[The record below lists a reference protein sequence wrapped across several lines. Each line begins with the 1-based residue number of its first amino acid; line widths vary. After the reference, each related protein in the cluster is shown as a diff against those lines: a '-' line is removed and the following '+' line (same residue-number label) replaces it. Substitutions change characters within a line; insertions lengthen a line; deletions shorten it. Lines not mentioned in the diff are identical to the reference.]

1 MSASAAASPELEA
14 APQAR
19 ELARALS
26 LRDAIALVLTV
37 IGTGV
42 FLKTATMAQLV
53 GSPNRVLLA
62 WVAAGLLSL
71 AGALTYAELGAM
83 MPEAGGEYVFLRE
96 AYGDLP
102 AFLFGW
108 SSVMLIASGGLA
120 AVSTALA
127 SFLAS
132 FVPLDAVWV
141 THDFHLLG
149 QVVHWRLGIQ
159 QLVAVAVI
167 LLFAGV
173 NSRGIETGGRV
184 QWVATVAK
192 LGGIAIIVL
201 GAFLLSRTGSWEH
214 LKTPVTAGIAPAGV
228 GAFGAAMLAALWAY
242 QGWSNVPMVAGEI
255 EKPERNVP
263 RALIFG
269 MLIVIV
275 VYLITNLAYFYA
287 LPFSEI
293 LTSNSTAYRDALP
306 VAARA
311 AQTFSSYGAQIVSV
325 AFIIAA
331 IGALNG
337 ITMMN
342 ARVPFAM
349 ARDGLFFGPLANLS
363 ATSNVPVNAIWFQ
376 GIWACVLALSGTFD
390 QITTSVIFAVWV
402 FTALVGSS
410 LFVLRRKLPAAPR
423 RYRTPGYP
431 VVPALFVLVA
441 LWLVVNTLTAYP
453 VESAAGLVL
462 IALGLPFYFYF
473 RASGLADAG
482 PDERKAPLA

>member
-1 MSASAAASPELEA
+1 MSSTA
-14 APQAR
+14 APSPDVEATSATR
-19 ELARALS
+19 ELVRALS
-26 LRDAIALVLTV
+26 LRDAIALVLSV

-42 FLKTATMAQLV
+42 FLKTAPMAQLV
-53 GSPNRVLLA
+53 GSPSKVLLA
-62 WVAAGLLSL
+62 WLAAGLLSL

-108 SSVMLIASGGLA
+108 SSLMLIASGGLA

-127 SFLAS
+127 SFLGS
-132 FVPLDAVWV
+132 FVPLDAVWA

-159 QLVAVAVI
+159 QVVAVAVI

-173 NSRGIETGGRV
+173 NSRGVAVGGRV

-214 LKTPVTAGIAPAGV
+214 LKSPVTARITPAES

-255 EKPERNVP
+255 DKPERNVP
-263 RALIFG
+263 RALIYG
-269 MLIVIV
+269 MLIVIL
-275 VYLITNLAYFYA
+275 VYMITNLAYFYA
-287 LPFSEI
+287 LPFNEI
-293 LTSNSTAYRDALP
+293 LTANSTAYRDALP
-306 VAARA
+306 VAAKA
-311 AQTFSSYGAQIVSV
+311 AQTFSSYGAHIVSI
-325 AFIIAA
+325 AFIISA

-337 ITMMN
+337 ITLMN

-349 ARDGLFFGPLANLS
+349 ARDGLFFSPLANLS
-363 ATSNVPVNAIWFQ
+363 ATSRVPANAIWFQ
-376 GIWACVLALSGTFD
+376 GIWACLLALSGTFD

-423 RYRTPGYP
+423 RYRALGYP

-441 LWLVVNTLTAYP
+441 LWLVINTLTASP

-462 IALGLPFYFYF
+462 IALGLPFYVYF
-473 RASGLADAG
+473 RRTGWLTRARMK
-482 PDERKAPLA
+482 ERPH

>member
-1 MSASAAASPELEA
+1 
-14 APQAR
+14 
-19 ELARALS
+19 LARALS

-127 SFLAS
+127 SFLGS
-132 FVPLDAVWV
+132 FVPLDAVWL
-141 THDFHLLG
+141 TRDFHVLG

-159 QLVAVAVI
+159 QIVAVAVI

-192 LGGIAIIVL
+192 LVGIAVIVF
-201 GAFLLSRTGSWEH
+201 GAFFLSRSGSFEH
-214 LKTPVTAGIAPAGV
+214 LKVPVTAVIAPTGIA
-228 GAFGAAMLAALWAY
+228 AFGAAMIAALWAY

-263 RALIFG
+263 RALIYG
-269 MLIVIV
+269 MLIVIL

-311 AQTFSSYGAQIVSV
+311 AQTFSSHGAQIVSI
-325 AFIIAA
+325 AFIISA

-349 ARDGLFFGPLANLS
+349 ARDGLFFRLLGNLS
-363 ATSNVPVNAIWFQ
+363 PTTRVPVNAIWFQ

-390 QITTSVIFAVWV
+390 QITTAAIFGVWV

-410 LFVLRRKLPAAPR
+410 LFILRSKLPAAPR

-453 VESAAGLVL
+453 VESVAGLAL
-462 IALGLPFYFYF
+462 MGLGLPFYFYF
-473 RASGLADAG
+473 RASGWLARARAK
-482 PDERKAPLA
+482 ERPH

>member
-1 MSASAAASPELEA
+1 MSSPAAASPGVTTA
-14 APQAR
+14 TR
-19 ELARALS
+19 ELVRAIS

-42 FLKTATMAQLV
+42 FLKTAPMAQLV
-53 GSPNRVLLA
+53 GSPSKVLLA
-62 WVAAGLLSL
+62 WLAAGLLSL

-120 AVSTALA
+120 AVSTALV

-132 FVPLDAVWV
+132 FIPLSAVFT
-141 THDFHLLG
+141 THDFHVLG

-159 QLVAVAVI
+159 QIVAVAVI
-167 LLFAGV
+167 LLFSWV
-173 NSRGIETGGRV
+173 NSRGIQLGSRV

-192 LGGIAIIVL
+192 LDGIAIIVL

-214 LKTPVTAGIAPAGV
+214 LKTPVTASVAPAGV

-269 MLIVIV
+269 MLIVIL
-275 VYLITNLAYFYA
+275 VYLVTNLGYFYA

-293 LTSNSTAYRDALP
+293 LTANSTAYRDALP
-306 VAARA
+306 VAAKA
-311 AQTFSSYGAQIVSV
+311 AQTFSSYGAQIVSI
-325 AFIIAA
+325 AFMIAA

-337 ITMMN
+337 ITLMN

-363 ATSNVPVNAIWFQ
+363 ARSSVPVNAIWFQ

-431 VVPALFVLVA
+431 VVSALFVLVA
-441 LWLVVNTLTAYP
+441 LWLVVNTLRASP
-453 VESAAGLVL
+453 VESTVGLFF

-473 RASGLADAG
+473 RASGWITRARMK
-482 PDERKAPLA
+482 ERPH

>member
-1 MSASAAASPELEA
+1 VSASTAASPDLEV

-53 GSPNRVLLA
+53 GSPNKVLMA

-120 AVSTALA
+120 AVSTGLT

-132 FVPLDAVWV
+132 FVPLDAVWM
-141 THDFHLLG
+141 TRDIHLLG

-159 QLVAVAVI
+159 QVVAVAVI
-167 LLFAGV
+167 LLFAAV
-173 NSRGIETGGRV
+173 NSRGIETSGRV
-184 QWVATVAK
+184 QWAATVAK
-192 LGGIAIIVL
+192 LGGIAVIVF
-201 GAFLLSRTGSWEH
+201 GAFLFSRTGSFDH
-214 LKTPVTAGIAPAGV
+214 LKVPVTTGIAPSGV
-228 GAFGAAMLAALWAY
+228 GAFGAAMIAALWAY

-255 EKPERNVP
+255 EKPERNIP
-263 RALIFG
+263 RALIYG
-269 MLIVIV
+269 MVIVIL

-287 LPFSEI
+287 LPFSEVM
-293 LTSNSTAYRDALP
+293 TSNSTAYRDALP

-311 AQTFSSYGAQIVSV
+311 AQTFSSHGAQIVSL
-325 AFIIAA
+325 AFAISA

-349 ARDGLFFGPLANLS
+349 ARDGLFFRALGNLS
-363 ATSNVPVNAIWFQ
+363 PTSRVPVNAIWFQ
-376 GIWACVLALSGTFD
+376 GIWACLLALLGTFD
-390 QITTSVIFAVWV
+390 QITTAAIFGVWV

-410 LFVLRRKLPAAPR
+410 LFILRSKLPVAPR

-441 LWLVVNTLTAYP
+441 LWLVFNTVTAYP
-453 VESAAGLVL
+453 VEAVAGLAL
-462 IALGLPFYFYF
+462 MALGLPFYFYF
-473 RASGLADAG
+473 RASGWLARARIK
-482 PDERKAPLA
+482 ERPH

>member
-1 MSASAAASPELEA
+1 V
-14 APQAR
+14 
-19 ELARALS
+19 RALS

-42 FLKTATMAQLV
+42 FLKTAPMAQLV
-53 GSPNRVLLA
+53 GSPSKVLLA
-62 WVAAGLLSL
+62 WLAAGLLSL

-108 SSVMLIASGGLA
+108 SLVMIMASGGLA

-132 FVPLDAVWV
+132 FVPLDAVFT
-141 THDFHLLG
+141 THDFHALG
-149 QVVHWRLGIQ
+149 QVVHWRLGVQ
-159 QLVAVAVI
+159 QVVAVAVI
-167 LLFAGV
+167 LLFSWV
-173 NSRGIETGGRV
+173 NSRGIQLGRRV
-184 QWVATVAK
+184 QWTATIAK

-201 GAFLLSRTGSWEH
+201 GAFLLSRSGSWEH
-214 LKTPVTAGIAPAGV
+214 LKLPVTAGIAPTGV

-242 QGWSNVPMVAGEI
+242 QGWSNVPMMAGEI

-441 LWLVVNTLTAYP
+441 LWLVINTLNASP

-462 IALGLPFYFYF
+462 IALGLPLYFYF
-473 RASGLADAG
+473 RASGWLHRARMK
-482 PDERKAPLA
+482 ERPH

>member
-1 MSASAAASPELEA
+1 
-14 APQAR
+14 
-19 ELARALS
+19 
-26 LRDAIALVLTV
+26 
-37 IGTGV
+37 
-42 FLKTATMAQLV
+42 MAQLV
-53 GSPNRVLLA
+53 GSPNKVLLA

-127 SFLAS
+127 SFLGS
-132 FVPLDAVWV
+132 FVPLDAVWI
-141 THDFHLLG
+141 TRDFHLLG
-149 QVVHWRLGIQ
+149 QVVHWRFGIQ
-159 QLVAVAVI
+159 QIVAVAVI

-184 QWVATVAK
+184 QWIATVAK
-192 LGGIAIIVL
+192 VGGIAIIVL
-201 GAFLLSRTGSWEH
+201 GAFFLSRTGSFQH
-214 LKTPVTAGIAPAGV
+214 LKLPVTAGIAPAGL
-228 GAFGAAMLAALWAY
+228 GAFGAAMIAALWAY

-255 EKPERNVP
+255 EKPERNIP
-263 RALIFG
+263 RALIYG
-269 MLIVIV
+269 MLIVIL

-293 LTSNSTAYRDALP
+293 ITSNSTAYRDALP

-311 AQTFSSYGAQIVSV
+311 AQTVSSHGAQIVSI
-325 AFIIAA
+325 AFIISA

-342 ARVPFAM
+342 ARVPYAM
-349 ARDGLFFGPLANLS
+349 ARDGLFFRLLGNLS
-363 ATSNVPVNAIWFQ
+363 PTSRVPVNAIWFQ

-390 QITTSVIFAVWV
+390 QITTAAIFGVWV

-410 LFVLRRKLPAAPR
+410 LFILRNKLPAAPR

-431 VVPALFVLVA
+431 VVPTLFVLVA

-453 VESAAGLVL
+453 VESVAGLAL

-473 RASGLADAG
+473 RASGWLARARVK
-482 PDERKAPLA
+482 ERPH

>member
-1 MSASAAASPELEA
+1 VSASAAASPELEA

-132 FVPLDAVWV
+132 FVPLDAVWI

-184 QWVATVAK
+184 QWVATIAK
-192 LGGIAIIVL
+192 LGGIAVIVL
-201 GAFLLSRTGSWEH
+201 GAFLFSRMGSWEH
-214 LKTPVTAGIAPAGV
+214 LKGPVTARIAPAGV
-228 GAFGAAMLAALWAY
+228 GAFGAAMIAALWAY
-242 QGWSNVPMVAGEI
+242 QGWS
-255 EKPERNVP
+255 
-263 RALIFG
+263 
-269 MLIVIV
+269 
-275 VYLITNLAYFYA
+275 
-287 LPFSEI
+287 
-293 LTSNSTAYRDALP
+293 D
-306 VAARA
+306 
-311 AQTFSSYGAQIVSV
+311 
-325 AFIIAA
+325 
-331 IGALNG
+331 
-337 ITMMN
+337 
-342 ARVPFAM
+342 
-349 ARDGLFFGPLANLS
+349 
-363 ATSNVPVNAIWFQ
+363 
-376 GIWACVLALSGTFD
+376 
-390 QITTSVIFAVWV
+390 
-402 FTALVGSS
+402 
-410 LFVLRRKLPAAPR
+410 
-423 RYRTPGYP
+423 
-431 VVPALFVLVA
+431 
-441 LWLVVNTLTAYP
+441 
-453 VESAAGLVL
+453 
-462 IALGLPFYFYF
+462 
-473 RASGLADAG
+473 
-482 PDERKAPLA
+482 

>member
-1 MSASAAASPELEA
+1 MTSAT
-14 APQAR
+14 R
-19 ELARALS
+19 ELVRALS

-42 FLKTATMAQLV
+42 FLKTAPMAQLV
-53 GSPNRVLLA
+53 GSPSKVLLA
-62 WVAAGLLSL
+62 WLAAGILSL

-83 MPEAGGEYVFLRE
+83 MPKAGGEYVFLRE

-108 SSVMLIASGGLA
+108 SSVMLVASGGLA

-132 FVPLDAVWV
+132 FVPLSAVF
-141 THDFHLLG
+141 TIHDFHVLG

-159 QLVAVAVI
+159 QVVAVAVI
-167 LLFAGV
+167 LLFSWV
-173 NSRGIETGGRV
+173 NSRGIEMGSRV
-184 QWVATVAK
+184 QWAATVAK

-201 GAFLLSRTGSWEH
+201 GAFLLSRTGTWEH
-214 LKTPVTAGIAPAGV
+214 LKTPVTARIAPAGV

-242 QGWSNVPMVAGEI
+242 QGWSNVPMMAGEI
-255 EKPERNVP
+255 EKPERNIP

-275 VYLITNLAYFYA
+275 VYLVTNLAYFYA
-287 LPFSEI
+287 LSFSEI

-311 AQTFSSYGAQIVSV
+311 AQTFSSYGAQIVSF
-325 AFIIAA
+325 AFVVSA

-349 ARDGLFFGPLANLS
+349 ARDGLFFGPLGNLS
-363 ATSNVPVNAIWFQ
+363 ATSSVPVNAIWFQ

-390 QITTSVIFAVWV
+390 QITTSVIFAVWL

-423 RYRTPGYP
+423 RYRALGYP

-441 LWLVVNTLTAYP
+441 LWLVINTLTVSP
-453 VESAAGLVL
+453 VESAAGLFLV
-462 IALGLPFYFYF
+462 ALGLPFYFYF
-473 RASGLADAG
+473 RRSGWLTRARMK
-482 PDERKAPLA
+482 ERPH

>member
-1 MSASAAASPELEA
+1 
-14 APQAR
+14 
-19 ELARALS
+19 LARALS

-53 GSPNRVLLA
+53 GSPNKVLMA

-120 AVSTALA
+120 AVSTGLT

-132 FVPLDAVWV
+132 FVPLDAVWM
-141 THDFHLLG
+141 TRDIHLLG

-159 QLVAVAVI
+159 QVVAVAVI
-167 LLFAGV
+167 LLFAAV
-173 NSRGIETGGRV
+173 NSRGIETSGRV
-184 QWVATVAK
+184 QWAATVAK
-192 LGGIAIIVL
+192 LGGIAVIVF
-201 GAFLLSRTGSWEH
+201 GAFLFSRTGSFDH
-214 LKTPVTAGIAPAGV
+214 LKVPVTTGIAPSGV
-228 GAFGAAMLAALWAY
+228 GAFGAAMIAALWAY

-255 EKPERNVP
+255 EKPERNIP
-263 RALIFG
+263 RALIYG
-269 MLIVIV
+269 MVIVIL

-287 LPFSEI
+287 LPFSEVM
-293 LTSNSTAYRDALP
+293 TSNSTAYRDALP

-311 AQTFSSYGAQIVSV
+311 AQTFSSHGAQIVSL
-325 AFIIAA
+325 AFAISA

-349 ARDGLFFGPLANLS
+349 ARDGLFFRALGNLS
-363 ATSNVPVNAIWFQ
+363 PTSRVPVNAIWFQ
-376 GIWACVLALSGTFD
+376 GIWACLLALLGTFD
-390 QITTSVIFAVWV
+390 QITTAAIFGVWV

-410 LFVLRRKLPAAPR
+410 LFILRSKLPVAPR

-441 LWLVVNTLTAYP
+441 LWLVFNTVTAYP
-453 VESAAGLVL
+453 VEAVAGLAL
-462 IALGLPFYFYF
+462 MALGLPFYFYF
-473 RASGLADAG
+473 RASGWLARARIK
-482 PDERKAPLA
+482 ERPH

>member
-1 MSASAAASPELEA
+1 VTSPVAAAPAVTPATKELV
-14 APQAR
+14 
-19 ELARALS
+19 RALS

-42 FLKTATMAQLV
+42 FLKTAPMAQLV
-53 GSPNRVLLA
+53 GSPSKVLLA
-62 WVAAGLLSL
+62 WLAAGLLSL

-127 SFLAS
+127 SFMGS
-132 FVPLDAVWV
+132 FVPLNSVFV
-141 THDFHLLG
+141 THDFHVLG
-149 QVVHWRLGIQ
+149 QVVSWRLGIQ
-159 QLVAVAVI
+159 QVVAVAVI
-167 LLFAGV
+167 LLFSWV
-173 NSRGIETGGRV
+173 NARGIQLGSRV
-184 QWVATVAK
+184 QWASTVAK

-214 LKTPVTAGIAPAGV
+214 LKTPVTATIAPAGF

-269 MLIVIV
+269 MLIVII
-275 VYLITNLAYFYA
+275 VYLVTNLAFFYA

-293 LTSNSTAYRDALP
+293 LTANSTAYRDALP
-306 VAARA
+306 VAAKA
-311 AQTFSSYGAQIVSV
+311 AQTFWRYGAQIVSI
-325 AFIIAA
+325 AFMISA

-337 ITMMN
+337 ITLMN

-349 ARDGLFFGPLANLS
+349 ARDGLFFSGLAKVGE
-363 ATSNVPVNAIWFQ
+363 TSGVPANAIWFQ
-376 GIWACVLALSGTFD
+376 GIWACVIALSGTFD

-402 FTALVGSS
+402 FTALVGTS

-431 VVPALFVLVA
+431 VVPGLFILVA
-441 LWLVVNTLTAYP
+441 LWLVINTLTASP
-453 VESAAGLVL
+453 VESAAGLFL

-473 RASGLADAG
+473 RASGWITRARMK
-482 PDERKAPLA
+482 ERPH

>member
-1 MSASAAASPELEA
+1 MTSPAAESPGVTSAT
-14 APQAR
+14 R
-19 ELARALS
+19 ELVRALS

-42 FLKTATMAQLV
+42 FLKTAPMAQLV
-53 GSPNRVLLA
+53 GSPSKVLLA
-62 WVAAGLLSL
+62 WLAAGLLSL

-108 SSVMLIASGGLA
+108 SLVMIMASGGLA

-132 FVPLDAVWV
+132 FVPLDAVFT
-141 THDFHLLG
+141 THDFHALG
-149 QVVHWRLGIQ
+149 QVVHWRLGVQ
-159 QLVAVAVI
+159 QVVAVAVI
-167 LLFAGV
+167 LLFSWV
-173 NSRGIETGGRV
+173 NSRGIQLGRRV
-184 QWVATVAK
+184 QWTATIAK

-201 GAFLLSRTGSWEH
+201 GAFLLSRSGSWEH
-214 LKTPVTAGIAPAGV
+214 LKLPVTAGIAPTGV

-242 QGWSNVPMVAGEI
+242 QGWSNVPMMAGEI

-376 GIWACVLALSGTFD
+376 GIGACVLALSGTFD

-441 LWLVVNTLTAYP
+441 LWLVINTLNASP

-462 IALGLPFYFYF
+462 IALGLPLYFYF
-473 RASGLADAG
+473 RASGWLHRARMK
-482 PDERKAPLA
+482 ERPH

>member
-1 MSASAAASPELEA
+1 V
-14 APQAR
+14 
-19 ELARALS
+19 RAIS

-42 FLKTATMAQLV
+42 FLKTAPMAQLV
-53 GSPNRVLLA
+53 GSPSKVLLA
-62 WVAAGLLSL
+62 WLAAGLLSL

-132 FVPLDAVWV
+132 FVPLSAVFT
-141 THDFHLLG
+141 THDFHVLG

-159 QLVAVAVI
+159 QVVAVAVI
-167 LLFAGV
+167 LLFSWV
-173 NSRGIETGGRV
+173 NSRGIQMGSRV

-214 LKTPVTAGIAPAGV
+214 LKTPVTASTAPAGV

-242 QGWSNVPMVAGEI
+242 QGWSNLPMVAGEI

-269 MLIVIV
+269 MLIVIL
-275 VYLITNLAYFYA
+275 VYLVTNLAYFYA
-287 LPFSEI
+287 LPFGEVM
-293 LTSNSTAYRDALP
+293 TANSTAYRDALP
-306 VAARA
+306 VAAKA
-311 AQTFSSYGAQIVSV
+311 AQTFSSYGAQIVSI
-325 AFIIAA
+325 AFMISA

-363 ATSNVPVNAIWFQ
+363 ARSSVPVNAIWFQ

-431 VVPALFVLVA
+431 VVSALFVLVA
-441 LWLVVNTLTAYP
+441 LWLVVNTLRASP
-453 VESAAGLVL
+453 VESTVGLFF

-473 RASGLADAG
+473 RASGWITRARMK
-482 PDERKAPLA
+482 ERPH

>member
-1 MSASAAASPELEA
+1 MTSPAAESPGVTSAT
-14 APQAR
+14 R
-19 ELARALS
+19 ELVRALS

-42 FLKTATMAQLV
+42 FLKTAPMAQLV
-53 GSPNRVLLA
+53 GSPSKVLLA
-62 WVAAGLLSL
+62 WLAAGLLSL

-108 SSVMLIASGGLA
+108 SLVMIMASGGLA

-132 FVPLDAVWV
+132 FVPLDAVFT
-141 THDFHLLG
+141 THDFHVLG

-159 QLVAVAVI
+159 QVVAVAVI
-167 LLFAGV
+167 LLFSWV
-173 NSRGIETGGRV
+173 NSRGIQLGRRV
-184 QWVATVAK
+184 QWTATIAK

-201 GAFLLSRTGSWEH
+201 GAFLLSRSGSWEH
-214 LKTPVTAGIAPAGV
+214 LKLPVTAGIAPTGV

-242 QGWSNVPMVAGEI
+242 QGWSNVPMMAGEI

-431 VVPALFVLVA
+431 VVPALFILVA
-441 LWLVVNTLTAYP
+441 LWLVINTLTASP

-462 IALGLPFYFYF
+462 IALGLPLYFYF
-473 RASGLADAG
+473 RASGWLHRARMK
-482 PDERKAPLA
+482 ERPH

>member
-1 MSASAAASPELEA
+1 MTSAT
-14 APQAR
+14 R
-19 ELARALS
+19 ELVRALS

-42 FLKTATMAQLV
+42 FLKTAPMAQLV
-53 GSPNRVLLA
+53 GSPSKVLLA
-62 WVAAGLLSL
+62 WLAAGILSL

-83 MPEAGGEYVFLRE
+83 MPKAGGEYVFLRE

-132 FVPLDAVWV
+132 FIPLSAVF
-141 THDFHLLG
+141 TIHDFHVLG

-159 QLVAVAVI
+159 QVVAVAVI
-167 LLFAGV
+167 LLFSWV
-173 NSRGIETGGRV
+173 NSRGIEMGSRV
-184 QWVATVAK
+184 QWAATVAK

-201 GAFLLSRTGSWEH
+201 GAFLLSRTGTWEH
-214 LKTPVTAGIAPAGV
+214 LKTPVTARIAPAGV

-242 QGWSNVPMVAGEI
+242 QGWSNVPMMAGEI

-275 VYLITNLAYFYA
+275 VYLVTNLAYFYA
-287 LPFSEI
+287 LSFSEI

-311 AQTFSSYGAQIVSV
+311 AQTFSSYGAQIVSF
-325 AFIIAA
+325 AFVVSA

-349 ARDGLFFGPLANLS
+349 ARDGLFFGPLGNLS
-363 ATSNVPVNAIWFQ
+363 ATSSVPVNAIWFQ

-390 QITTSVIFAVWV
+390 QITTSVIFAVWL

-423 RYRTPGYP
+423 RYRALGYP

-441 LWLVVNTLTAYP
+441 LWLVINTLTVSP
-453 VESAAGLVL
+453 MESAAGLFLV
-462 IALGLPFYFYF
+462 ALGLPFYFYF
-473 RASGLADAG
+473 RRSGWLTRARMK
-482 PDERKAPLA
+482 ERPH

>member
-1 MSASAAASPELEA
+1 VSSPAAASPGVTTA
-14 APQAR
+14 TR
-19 ELARALS
+19 ELVRAIS

-42 FLKTATMAQLV
+42 FLKTAPMAQLV
-53 GSPNRVLLA
+53 GSPSKVLLA
-62 WVAAGLLSL
+62 WLAAGLLSL

-120 AVSTALA
+120 AVSTALV

-132 FVPLDAVWV
+132 FIPLSAVFT
-141 THDFHLLG
+141 THDFHVLG

-159 QLVAVAVI
+159 QIVAVAVI
-167 LLFAGV
+167 LLFSWV
-173 NSRGIETGGRV
+173 NSRGIQLGSRV

-214 LKTPVTAGIAPAGV
+214 LKTPVTASTAPAGV

-269 MLIVIV
+269 MLIVIL
-275 VYLITNLAYFYA
+275 VYLVTNLGYFYA

-293 LTSNSTAYRDALP
+293 LTANSTAYRDALP
-306 VAARA
+306 VAAKA
-311 AQTFSSYGAQIVSV
+311 AQTFSSYGAQIVSI
-325 AFIIAA
+325 AFMIAA

-337 ITMMN
+337 ITLMN

-363 ATSNVPVNAIWFQ
+363 ARSSVPVNAIWFQ

-431 VVPALFVLVA
+431 VVSALFVLVA
-441 LWLVVNTLTAYP
+441 LWLVVNTLRASP
-453 VESAAGLVL
+453 VESTVGLFF

-473 RASGLADAG
+473 RASGWITRARMK
-482 PDERKAPLA
+482 ERPH

>member
-1 MSASAAASPELEA
+1 MTSPAAESPGVTSAT
-14 APQAR
+14 R
-19 ELARALS
+19 ELVRALS

-42 FLKTATMAQLV
+42 FLKTAPMAQLV
-53 GSPNRVLLA
+53 GSPSKVLLA
-62 WVAAGLLSL
+62 WLAAGLLSL

-108 SSVMLIASGGLA
+108 SLVMIMASGGLA

-132 FVPLDAVWV
+132 FIPLDAVFT
-141 THDFHLLG
+141 THDFHALR

-159 QLVAVAVI
+159 QVVAVAVI
-167 LLFAGV
+167 LLFSWV
-173 NSRGIETGGRV
+173 NSRGIQLGRRV
-184 QWVATVAK
+184 QWTATIAK

-201 GAFLLSRTGSWEH
+201 GAFLLSRSGSWEH
-214 LKTPVTAGIAPAGV
+214 LKLPVTAGIAPTGV

-242 QGWSNVPMVAGEI
+242 QGWSNVPMMAGEI

-402 FTALVGSS
+402 FTALVGTS

-431 VVPALFVLVA
+431 VVPALFILVA
-441 LWLVVNTLTAYP
+441 LWLVINTLTASP
-453 VESAAGLVL
+453 VESAAGLFL
-462 IALGLPFYFYF
+462 IGVGLPFFFYF
-473 RASGLADAG
+473 RASGWITRARMK
-482 PDERKAPLA
+482 ERPH

>member
-1 MSASAAASPELEA
+1 MSSTAAASPDLEV

-53 GSPNRVLLA
+53 GSPSRVLLA

-127 SFLAS
+127 SFLGS
-132 FVPLDAVWV
+132 FVPLNAVWI

-159 QLVAVAVI
+159 QIVAVAVI

-173 NSRGIETGGRV
+173 NSRGIQTGGRV
-184 QWVATVAK
+184 QWAATVAK
-192 LGGIAIIVL
+192 VVGIAVIVF

-214 LKTPVTAGIAPAGV
+214 LKMPVTAGIAPTGV
-228 GAFGAAMLAALWAY
+228 GAFGAAMIAALWAY

-255 EKPERNVP
+255 EKPERNIP
-263 RALIFG
+263 RALIYG
-269 MLIVIV
+269 MLIVIL

-287 LPFSEI
+287 LPFGEV

-306 VAARA
+306 VAAKA
-311 AQTFSSYGAQIVSV
+311 AQMFSSYGAQIVSI
-325 AFIIAA
+325 AFIISV

-349 ARDGLFFGPLANLS
+349 ARDGLFFSRLGNLS
-363 ATSNVPVNAIWFQ
+363 PTSRVPVNAIWFQ
-376 GIWACVLALSGTFD
+376 GIWACLLALSGTFD
-390 QITTSVIFAVWV
+390 QITTSAIFGVWL
-402 FTALVGSS
+402 FAALVGSS
-410 LFVLRRKLPAAPR
+410 LFVLRNKLPVAPR

-431 VVPALFVLVA
+431 VVPALFVAVA
-441 LWLVVNTLTAYP
+441 LWLVVNTLTANP
-453 VESAAGLVL
+453 VESAAGLLL

-473 RASGLADAG
+473 RASGWLARARRK
-482 PDERKAPLA
+482 ERPH

>member
-1 MSASAAASPELEA
+1 
-14 APQAR
+14 
-19 ELARALS
+19 
-26 LRDAIALVLTV
+26 
-37 IGTGV
+37 
-42 FLKTATMAQLV
+42 MAQLV
-53 GSPNRVLLA
+53 GSPSRVLLA

-120 AVSTALA
+120 AVSTGLT

-132 FVPLDAVWV
+132 FVPLDSVWV

-149 QVVHWRLGIQ
+149 QVVQWRLGVQ
-159 QLVAVAVI
+159 QVVAVAVI

-173 NSRGIETGGRV
+173 NSRGIETSGRV
-184 QWVATVAK
+184 QWAATVAK
-192 LGGIAIIVL
+192 IGGIAIIVL
-201 GAFLLSRTGSWEH
+201 GAFFLSRTGSWEH
-214 LKTPVTAGIAPAGV
+214 LKMPVTARIAPAGI
-228 GAFGAAMLAALWAY
+228 GAFGAAMIAALWAY
-242 QGWSNVPMVAGEI
+242 QGWSNLPMMAGEI
-255 EKPERNVP
+255 EKPERNIP
-263 RALIFG
+263 RALIYG
-269 MLIVIV
+269 MLLVIL

-287 LPFSEI
+287 LPFNEI

-311 AQTFSSYGAQIVSV
+311 AQTFSSHGAQIVSI
-325 AFIIAA
+325 AFAISA

-349 ARDGLFFGPLANLS
+349 ARDGLFFRPLGNLS
-363 ATSNVPVNAIWFQ
+363 PTSRVPVNAIWFQ
-376 GIWACVLALSGTFD
+376 GIWACLIALLGTFD
-390 QITTSVIFAVWV
+390 QITTAAIFGVWV

-410 LFVLRRKLPAAPR
+410 LFVLRNKLPAAPR

-431 VVPALFVLVA
+431 IVPALFVLVA
-441 LWLVVNTLTAYP
+441 LWLVVNTVTAYP
-453 VESAAGLVL
+453 VEAAASIVL
-462 IALGLPFYFYF
+462 MALGLPFYFYF
-473 RASGLADAG
+473 RASGWLARARMK
-482 PDERKAPLA
+482 ERPH

>member
-1 MSASAAASPELEA
+1 M
-14 APQAR
+14 
-19 ELARALS
+19 RALS

-42 FLKTATMAQLV
+42 FLKTAPMAQLV
-53 GSPNRVLLA
+53 GSPSKVLLA
-62 WVAAGLLSL
+62 WLAAGILSL

-83 MPEAGGEYVFLRE
+83 MPKAGGEYVFLRE

-132 FVPLDAVWV
+132 FIPLSAVF
-141 THDFHLLG
+141 TIHDFHVLG

-159 QLVAVAVI
+159 QVVAVAVI
-167 LLFAGV
+167 LLFSWV
-173 NSRGIETGGRV
+173 NSRGIEMGSRV
-184 QWVATVAK
+184 QWAATVAK

-201 GAFLLSRTGSWEH
+201 GAFLLSRTGTWEH
-214 LKTPVTAGIAPAGV
+214 LKTPVTARIAPAGV

-242 QGWSNVPMVAGEI
+242 QGWSNVPMMAGEI
-255 EKPERNVP
+255 EKPERNIP

-269 MLIVIV
+269 MVIVIA
-275 VYLITNLAYFYA
+275 VYLVTNLAYFYA
-287 LPFSEI
+287 LSFSEI

-311 AQTFSSYGAQIVSV
+311 AQTFSSYGAQIVSF
-325 AFIIAA
+325 AFMVSA

-349 ARDGLFFGPLANLS
+349 ARDGLFFGPLGNLS
-363 ATSNVPVNAIWFQ
+363 ATSSVPVNAIWFQ

-390 QITTSVIFAVWV
+390 QITTSVIFAVWL

-423 RYRTPGYP
+423 RYRALGYP

-441 LWLVVNTLTAYP
+441 LWLVINTLTVSP
-453 VESAAGLVL
+453 VESAAGLFLV
-462 IALGLPFYFYF
+462 ALGLPFYFYF
-473 RASGLADAG
+473 RRSGWLTRARMK
-482 PDERKAPLA
+482 ERPH

>member
-1 MSASAAASPELEA
+1 V
-14 APQAR
+14 
-19 ELARALS
+19 RALS

-42 FLKTATMAQLV
+42 FLKTAPMAQLV
-53 GSPNRVLLA
+53 GSPSKVLLA
-62 WVAAGLLSL
+62 WLAAGLLSL

-108 SSVMLIASGGLA
+108 SLVMIMASGGLA

-132 FVPLDAVWV
+132 FVPLDAVFT
-141 THDFHLLG
+141 THDFHALG

-159 QLVAVAVI
+159 QVVAVAVI
-167 LLFAGV
+167 LLFSWV
-173 NSRGIETGGRV
+173 NSRGIQLGRRV
-184 QWVATVAK
+184 QWTATIAK

-201 GAFLLSRTGSWEH
+201 GAFLLSRSGSWEH
-214 LKTPVTAGIAPAGV
+214 LKLPVTAGIAPTGV

-242 QGWSNVPMVAGEI
+242 QGWSNVPMMAGEI

-441 LWLVVNTLTAYP
+441 LWLVINTLNASP

-462 IALGLPFYFYF
+462 IALGLPLYFYF
-473 RASGLADAG
+473 RASGWLHRARMK
-482 PDERKAPLA
+482 ERPH

>member
-1 MSASAAASPELEA
+1 MSSPAAASPA
-14 APQAR
+14 VTSATR
-19 ELARALS
+19 ELTRALS
-26 LRDAIALVLTV
+26 LRDAIVLVLTV

-42 FLKTATMAQLV
+42 FLKTAPMAQLV
-53 GSPNRVLLA
+53 GSPTNVLLA
-62 WVAAGLLSL
+62 WLAAGLLSL

-108 SSVMLIASGGLA
+108 SLVMIMASGGLA

-127 SFLAS
+127 SFLGS
-132 FVPLDAVWV
+132 FIPLDAVFAA
-141 THDFHLLG
+141 HDFHLLG
-149 QVVHWRLGIQ
+149 QVVHWRFGIQ

-167 LLFAGV
+167 LLFAWV
-173 NSRGIETGGRV
+173 NARGIQLGRRV
-184 QWVATVAK
+184 QLAATVAK

-201 GAFLLSRTGSWEH
+201 GAFFLSRAGSWEH
-214 LKTPVTAGIAPAGV
+214 LKEPVTARIAPGGA

-242 QGWSNVPMVAGEI
+242 QGWSNVPMMAGEI

-269 MLIVIV
+269 MLLVIL
-275 VYLITNLAYFYA
+275 VYLVTNVAYFYA

-306 VAARA
+306 VAAKA
-311 AQTFSSYGAQIVSV
+311 AQAFSSYGAQIVSI
-325 AFIIAA
+325 AFMLSA

-349 ARDGLFFGPLANLS
+349 ARDGLFFGGLANLS
-363 ATSNVPVNAIWFQ
+363 ESNVPANAIWFQ

-390 QITTSVIFAVWV
+390 QISTSAIFAVWL
-402 FTALVGSS
+402 FTGLVGSS
-410 LFVLRRKLPAAPR
+410 LFVLRRKMPAAPR
-423 RYRTPGYP
+423 RYRAIGYP
-431 VVPALFVLVA
+431 VVPGLFVVVA
-441 LWLVVNTLTAYP
+441 AWLVINSLTTTP
-453 VESAAGLVL
+453 VESGAGLFL
-462 IALGLPFYFYF
+462 IALGLPFYFWF
-473 RASGLADAG
+473 RRSGWLTRARMK
-482 PDERKAPLA
+482 ERPH

>member
-1 MSASAAASPELEA
+1 V
-14 APQAR
+14 
-19 ELARALS
+19 RALS

-42 FLKTATMAQLV
+42 FLKTAPMAQLV
-53 GSPNRVLLA
+53 GSPSKVLLA
-62 WVAAGLLSL
+62 WLAAGLLSL

-108 SSVMLIASGGLA
+108 SLVMIMASGGLA

-132 FVPLDAVWV
+132 FVPLDAVFT
-141 THDFHLLG
+141 THDFHALG
-149 QVVHWRLGIQ
+149 QVVHWRLGVQ
-159 QLVAVAVI
+159 QVVAVAVI
-167 LLFAGV
+167 LLFSWV
-173 NSRGIETGGRV
+173 NSRGIQLGRRV
-184 QWVATVAK
+184 QWTATIAK

-201 GAFLLSRTGSWEH
+201 GAFLLSRSGSWEH
-214 LKTPVTAGIAPAGV
+214 LKLPVTAGIAPTGV

-242 QGWSNVPMVAGEI
+242 QGWSNVPMMAGEI

-431 VVPALFVLVA
+431 VVPALFILVA
-441 LWLVVNTLTAYP
+441 LWLVINTLTASP

-462 IALGLPFYFYF
+462 IALGLPLYFYF
-473 RASGLADAG
+473 RASGWLHRARMK
-482 PDERKAPLA
+482 ERPH

>member
-1 MSASAAASPELEA
+1 MSASAAASPELET
-14 APQAR
+14 APQAK
-19 ELARALS
+19 ELARGLS
-26 LRDAIALVLTV
+26 LRDAIALVLVV

-53 GSPNRVLLA
+53 GSPNKVLLA

-127 SFLAS
+127 SFLGS
-132 FVPLDAVWV
+132 FVPLDAVWI
-141 THDFHLLG
+141 TRDFHVLG

-159 QLVAVAVI
+159 QVVAVAVI

-173 NSRGIETGGRV
+173 NSRGIELGGRV
-184 QWVATVAK
+184 QWIATVAK

-201 GAFLLSRTGSWEH
+201 GAFFLSRTGSFEH
-214 LKTPVTAGIAPAGV
+214 LKVPITAGIAPAGL
-228 GAFGAAMLAALWAY
+228 GAFGAAMIAALWAY

-255 EKPERNVP
+255 EKPERNIP
-263 RALIFG
+263 RALIYG
-269 MLIVIV
+269 MLIVIL

-293 LTSNSTAYRDALP
+293 MTSNSTAYRDALP

-311 AQTFSSYGAQIVSV
+311 AQTFSSYGAQIVSI
-325 AFIIAA
+325 AFIISA

-349 ARDGLFFGPLANLS
+349 ARDGLFFRLLGNLS
-363 ATSNVPVNAIWFQ
+363 TTSRVPANAIWFQ

-390 QITTSVIFAVWV
+390 QITTAAIFGVWV

-410 LFVLRRKLPAAPR
+410 LFILRNKLPAAPR

-441 LWLVVNTLTAYP
+441 LWLVVNTIMAYP
-453 VESAAGLVL
+453 VESVAGLAL

-473 RASGLADAG
+473 RASGWLARARVK
-482 PDERKAPLA
+482 ERPH

>member
-1 MSASAAASPELEA
+1 MTSPAAESPGVTSAT
-14 APQAR
+14 R
-19 ELARALS
+19 ELVRALS

-42 FLKTATMAQLV
+42 FLKTAPMAQLV
-53 GSPNRVLLA
+53 GSPSKVLLA
-62 WVAAGLLSL
+62 WLAAGLLSL

-108 SSVMLIASGGLA
+108 SLVMIMASGGLA

-132 FVPLDAVWV
+132 FVPLDAVFT
-141 THDFHLLG
+141 THDFHALG

-159 QLVAVAVI
+159 QVVAVAVI
-167 LLFAGV
+167 LLFSWV
-173 NSRGIETGGRV
+173 NSRGIQLGRRV
-184 QWVATVAK
+184 QWTATIAK

-201 GAFLLSRTGSWEH
+201 GAFLLSRSGSWEH
-214 LKTPVTAGIAPAGV
+214 LKLPVTAGIAPTGV

-242 QGWSNVPMVAGEI
+242 QGWSNVPMMAGEI

-431 VVPALFVLVA
+431 VVPALFILVA
-441 LWLVVNTLTAYP
+441 LWLVINTLTASP

-462 IALGLPFYFYF
+462 IALGLPLYFYF
-473 RASGLADAG
+473 RASGWLHRARMK
-482 PDERKAPLA
+482 ERPH

>member
-1 MSASAAASPELEA
+1 VTSAT
-14 APQAR
+14 R
-19 ELARALS
+19 ELVRALS

-42 FLKTATMAQLV
+42 FLKTAPMAQLV
-53 GSPNRVLLA
+53 GSPSKVLLA
-62 WVAAGLLSL
+62 WLAAGILSL

-83 MPEAGGEYVFLRE
+83 MPKAGGEYVFLRE

-132 FVPLDAVWV
+132 FVPLSAVF
-141 THDFHLLG
+141 TIHDFHVLG

-159 QLVAVAVI
+159 QVVAVAVI
-167 LLFAGV
+167 LLFSWV
-173 NSRGIETGGRV
+173 NSRGIEMGSRV
-184 QWVATVAK
+184 QWAATVAK

-201 GAFLLSRTGSWEH
+201 GAFLLSRTGTWEH
-214 LKTPVTAGIAPAGV
+214 LKTPVTARIAPAGV

-242 QGWSNVPMVAGEI
+242 QGWSNVPMMAGEI
-255 EKPERNVP
+255 EKPERNIP

-269 MLIVIV
+269 MLIVIA
-275 VYLITNLAYFYA
+275 VYLVTNLAYFYA
-287 LPFSEI
+287 LSFSEI

-311 AQTFSSYGAQIVSV
+311 AQTFSSYGAQIVSF
-325 AFIIAA
+325 AFMVSA

-349 ARDGLFFGPLANLS
+349 ARDGLFFGPLGNLS
-363 ATSNVPVNAIWFQ
+363 ATSSVPVNAIWFQ

-390 QITTSVIFAVWV
+390 QITTSVIFAVWL

-423 RYRTPGYP
+423 RYRALGYP

-441 LWLVVNTLTAYP
+441 LWLVINTLTVSP
-453 VESAAGLVL
+453 VESAAGLFLV
-462 IALGLPFYFYF
+462 ALGLPFYFYF
-473 RASGLADAG
+473 RRSGWLTRARMK
-482 PDERKAPLA
+482 ERPH

>member
-1 MSASAAASPELEA
+1 M
-14 APQAR
+14 
-19 ELARALS
+19 RALS

-42 FLKTATMAQLV
+42 FLKTAPMAQLV
-53 GSPNRVLLA
+53 GSPSKVLLA
-62 WVAAGLLSL
+62 WLAAGLLSL

-108 SSVMLIASGGLA
+108 SLVMIMASGGLA

-132 FVPLDAVWV
+132 FVPLDAVFT
-141 THDFHLLG
+141 THDFHALG
-149 QVVHWRLGIQ
+149 QVVHWRLGVQ
-159 QLVAVAVI
+159 QVVAVAVI
-167 LLFAGV
+167 LLFSWV
-173 NSRGIETGGRV
+173 NSRGIQLGRRV
-184 QWVATVAK
+184 QWTATIAK

-201 GAFLLSRTGSWEH
+201 GAFLLSRSGSWEH
-214 LKTPVTAGIAPAGV
+214 LKLPVTAGIAPTGV

-242 QGWSNVPMVAGEI
+242 QGWSNVPMMAGEI

-275 VYLITNLAYFYA
+275 VYLITNLVYFYA

-431 VVPALFVLVA
+431 VVPALFILVA
-441 LWLVVNTLTAYP
+441 LWLVINTLTASP
-453 VESAAGLVL
+453 VESAAGLFL
-462 IALGLPFYFYF
+462 IALGLPFFFFF
-473 RASGLADAG
+473 RASGWITRARMK
-482 PDERKAPLA
+482 ERPH

>member
-1 MSASAAASPELEA
+1 MSSTAAASPETEI

-19 ELARALS
+19 ELVRGLS

-53 GSPNRVLLA
+53 GSPSRVLLA

-141 THDFHLLG
+141 TRDFHLLG

-159 QLVAVAVI
+159 QVVAVAVI

-173 NSRGIETGGRV
+173 NSRGIEAGGRV
-184 QWVATVAK
+184 QWIATVAK

-214 LKTPVTAGIAPAGV
+214 LKVPATAGIAPAGV
-228 GAFGAAMLAALWAY
+228 GAFGAAMIAALWAY

-255 EKPERNVP
+255 EKPERNIP
-263 RALIFG
+263 RALIYG
-269 MLIVIV
+269 MLIVIL

-306 VAARA
+306 VAANA
-311 AQTFSSYGAQIVSV
+311 AQTFWSHGAQLVSI
-325 AFIIAA
+325 AFAISA

-349 ARDGLFFGPLANLS
+349 ARDGLFFRPLGNLS
-363 ATSNVPVNAIWFQ
+363 PTSRVPVNAIWFQ
-376 GIWACVLALSGTFD
+376 GIWACLLALLGSFD
-390 QITTSVIFAVWV
+390 QITTAAIFGVWV

-410 LFVLRRKLPAAPR
+410 LFVLRNKLPAAPR

-453 VESAAGLVL
+453 VESTASLFL
-462 IALGLPFYFYF
+462 MALGLPFYIYF
-473 RASGLADAG
+473 RASGWLARARMK
-482 PDERKAPLA
+482 ERPH